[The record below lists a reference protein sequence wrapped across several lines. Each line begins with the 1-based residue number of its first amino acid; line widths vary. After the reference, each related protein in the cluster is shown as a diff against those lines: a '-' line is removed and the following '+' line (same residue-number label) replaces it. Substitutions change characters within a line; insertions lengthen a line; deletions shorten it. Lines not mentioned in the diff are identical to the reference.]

1 MTTLWEGVGTGLA
14 TRLGAIQDSAL
25 MFWVWALVVWCLHHG
40 GWSYVTTKVTP
51 LFADASAAQLLA
63 LALAA
68 VVVLT
73 VSSLLVTRLTR
84 PVLRALE
91 GYRWPAGLR
100 AARTAVWKGKLAALQ
115 TRQDTHPDDAALQA
129 RLRRFPADPDVMPT
143 RIGNILSAGER
154 RPAYAYGLDPV
165 VVWPQLCLV
174 LPEQPRT
181 DLAQARTDLDR
192 TTGAVIWAA
201 ASSLLGVL
209 WLPAALIG
217 LLAALLV
224 WRVWIPHAAEAYAR
238 VLSAVF
244 DTHRFHLYDALHY
257 PRPTTPTDEKEDGEK
272 VTRILWAGGLP
283 GDLPPAFT
291 TDTDDDE
298 HDGQPT
304 GRPPTT

>member
-1 MTTLWEGVGTGLA
+1 MTSLWEGVGTGLA

-25 MFWVWALVVWCLHHG
+25 MFWVWAVVVWCLHHG
-40 GWSYVTTKVTP
+40 GWSYFTKAVTP
-51 LFADASAAQLLA
+51 LFTDASAAQLLA

-91 GYRWPAGLR
+91 GYWPVAGLR
-100 AARTAVWKGKLAALQ
+100 AARTAKWRRKLAALQ
-115 TRQDTHPDDAALQA
+115 TRQDTHPDDAALQV

-143 RIGNILSAGER
+143 RIGNILRAGER
-154 RPAYAYGLDPV
+154 RPAYAYGLDPI
-165 VVWPQLCLV
+165 VVWPQLWLA
-174 LPEQPRT
+174 LPEQPRAVLT
-181 DLAQARTDLDR
+181 QARTDLDR

-201 ASSLLGVL
+201 SSSLLGLL
-209 WLPAALIG
+209 WWPAALIG
-217 LLAALLV
+217 FVVALVV
-224 WRVWIPHAAEAYAR
+224 WWVWIPNAAEAYAR

-291 TDTDDDE
+291 TDTDHDE
-298 HDGQPT
+298 PGGPPAR
-304 GRPPTT
+304 RPPTT